1 MLDKYN
7 CLLAGGQEIISK
19 DGIPRCSRILRTR
32 RRRRTTCFRVS
43 HPSTLNNAMV
53 DRDTRIDGALY
64 PWSNGL
70 LKRLLE
76 ISPLPPGIEITAES
90 EVPPP
95 RVLLSPASQKSV
107 LEQKDPLEADILSHK
122 GVVSVNS
129 RTTSKDWYQ
138 DVRHIEI
145 EFDHDVQ

>member
-1 MLDKYN
+1 
-7 CLLAGGQEIISK
+7 
-19 DGIPRCSRILRTR
+19 
-32 RRRRTTCFRVS
+32 
-43 HPSTLNNAMV
+43 MV
-53 DRDTRIDGALY
+53 NRDTRIDGALY

-76 ISPLPPGIEITAES
+76 ISPLPPGIKITAES
-90 EVPPP
+90 EVPPL
-95 RVLLSPASQKSV
+95 RMLLSPASQKSV
-107 LEQKDPLEADILSHK
+107 SEQKDPLEADILSHK
-122 GVVSVNS
+122 GVVRVNS